1 MYSVRSIYLSS
12 NGSSLLKRLMSCRFD
27 TVSVR
32 HRMPRTQKTM
42 RSPSRHLTRNW
53 NSDANLSNSEF
64 QILSGRGFSGVI
76 AFICVWGCWPTNRR
90 WLWISCRFVQK
101 CSSHTWLE
109 DGWLFLVNARVIV
122 VSRGIGTIESSLR
135 SDRLWVGEL
144 GRWRSLCQEVQQDS
158 NKRFYFSPKDLWWR
172 IDGGQN
178 PTDLCGIDAVGLVPK
193 TSLNEISS

>member
-27 TVSVR
+27 MVSVR
-32 HRMPRTQKTM
+32 HRMPRAQKTM

-76 AFICVWGCWPTNRR
+76 AFICVWGCWPTSRR

-109 DGWLFLVNARVIV
+109 DGCFFLVNARVIV

-135 SDRLWVGEL
+135 SDRLWVGKMEISMS
-144 GRWRSLCQEVQQDS
+144 RSSTGFKEEILL
-158 NKRFYFSPKDLWWR
+158 FSQGFMMKDWWR
-172 IDGGQN
+172 AKSYRFMRHRR
-178 PTDLCGIDAVGLVPK
+178 CGTCP
-193 TSLNEISS
+193 